1 MTERVLI
8 ADRSEALRRS
18 LRLPL
23 EEQDFIVSEARDA
36 RDALDRMH
44 AREYHLVIAD
54 VELPGGGLELL
65 DAIKTD
71 PELSS
76 TQVVLMSDDLA
87 DGTVLDGL
95 ERGATDCLRKPIE
108 PIEAIVRAKAA
119 LRLSHLTRRMR
130 EGDDRLTELAATD
143 DLTGLLTRRFLE
155 SHLRGLTAAA
165 ARHGRPL
172 AIAML
177 DIDHFK
183 DINDAHGHPVGD
195 FVLRSVVERMQSRLR
210 QEDLLGRW
218 GGEEFLLVFPDVDL
232 EGALTATE
240 GVREAVEETEVS
252 VDGEHIPVT
261 ISGGVAAWTGG
272 DSPDDLVDR
281 ADAALYDAK
290 EAGRNQVHGDHVRR

>member
-8 ADRSEALRRS
+8 ADRSDALRRS

-23 EEQDFIVSEARDA
+23 EEQDFVVSEARDA
-36 RDALDRMH
+36 RDAIDRLH
-44 AREYHLVIAD
+44 VRPYQLVLVD
-54 VELPGGGLELL
+54 VELPGGGLALL

-87 DGTVLDGL
+87 DGTVVEGID
-95 ERGATDCLRKPIE
+95 RGAIDCLRKPVE
-108 PIEAIVRAKAA
+108 PIEAVVRAKAA

-130 EGDDRLTELAATD
+130 EGDERLTELAATD

-172 AIAML
+172 SVAML
-177 DIDHFK
+177 DIDNFK

-195 FVLRSVVERMQSRLR
+195 FVLRTVVERLQSRLR

-252 VDGEHIPVT
+252 VDGERIPVT
-261 ISGGVAAWTGG
+261 ISGGVAVWGGG
-272 DSPDDLVDR
+272 DSPGDLIDR

-290 EAGRNQVHGDHVRR
+290 EAGRNQVHGGHVRR